1 MSILDIHVYQR
12 PELLTAREVTVACEA
27 ITRPAIF
34 HKERC
39 PLLVLL
45 RDDSAKVEE
54 RHIRTSVLELRLSDR
69 RKMLQVGPRPSS
81 K

>member
-12 PELLTAREVTVACEA
+12 PELLTAREVTAACEA
-27 ITRPAIF
+27 ITRF